1 MPTILEENR
10 RPVKKEKRSLLP
22 ELRELS
28 KHMEELESDMTA
40 FWKMNP
46 ALLMLIRNNKIS
58 RINPAWEAQLGYA
71 QEYVLNKTVYDL
83 IHEKDRSKLIDVINK
98 LESRGDQQSTV
109 IRFKHSEKDEWILV
123 KMSLSCD
130 SGTDSVFCTG
140 WPLLS
145 KCNDCPFIL

>member
-58 RINPAWEAQLGYA
+58 RINPAWEDQLGYA

>member
-83 IHEKDRSKLIDVINK
+83 IHEKDRSKIIDVINK